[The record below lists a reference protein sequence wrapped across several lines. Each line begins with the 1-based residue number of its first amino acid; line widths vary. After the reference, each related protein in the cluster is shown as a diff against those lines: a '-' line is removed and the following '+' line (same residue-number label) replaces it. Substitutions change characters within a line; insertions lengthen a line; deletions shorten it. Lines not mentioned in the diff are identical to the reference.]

1 MKVRY
6 HYDNN
11 FTQKPDEYSDLL
23 LYQLGE
29 MLCDSGNVVDSHT
42 HLNWFEFT
50 FIFSGN
56 GTIYTN
62 NIPTKVSQ
70 GDVYVSLPREIHKI
84 VSNDIEPLR
93 FCFCAFNFTETS
105 ELFPLLNNE
114 SIFRLDKCQRCFHL
128 PHYSGYFQNLLA
140 EINERAEHSNYL
152 LEYELKTVILK
163 ILRRINR
170 VKGAAY
176 SPPRINNTEFL
187 CFNVINYIDTH
198 LTTIANLTDL
208 AEIFGYNYAYIS
220 RSFKNK
226 TGGSISDY
234 FTNKKLTMAK
244 QLIEESSLSITEIAD
259 QLNYSSIYVFSRAFK
274 AKYGLCPNA
283 YKNAVKQ
290 KKEE

>member
-11 FTQKPDEYSDLL
+11 FTQKPEEYSDLL

-105 ELFPLLNNE
+105 ELFQRIDFPAGQMPALFSSAALLRLFSESAGRNQRTRGAFQLSSGIRTEDGDTENSAAHQPRQRRGVFPAENQQYGISLLQRHQLYRYPPHDDCEPDRSGGDIRIQLRLYLPLLQE
-114 SIFRLDKCQRCFHL
+114 
-128 PHYSGYFQNLLA
+128 
-140 EINERAEHSNYL
+140 
-152 LEYELKTVILK
+152 
-163 ILRRINR
+163 
-170 VKGAAY
+170 
-176 SPPRINNTEFL
+176 
-187 CFNVINYIDTH
+187 
-198 LTTIANLTDL
+198 
-208 AEIFGYNYAYIS
+208 
-220 RSFKNK
+220 
-226 TGGSISDY
+226 
-234 FTNKKLTMAK
+234 
-244 QLIEESSLSITEIAD
+244 
-259 QLNYSSIYVFSRAFK
+259 
-274 AKYGLCPNA
+274 
-283 YKNAVKQ
+283 
-290 KKEE
+290 